1 MGVAETTV
9 PCALCLFSLC
19 LVCVFV
25 GLLLEIPIVIFDGLM
40 MILGLESWNLWGD
53 LDHFVYLALY
63 LIGCDAN
70 L

>member
-1 MGVAETTV
+1 
-9 PCALCLFSLC
+9 
-19 LVCVFV
+19 VCVFV

-63 LIGCDAN
+63 LIV
-70 L
+70 